1 LTIIDTSVMIA
12 LLKGTPDAKEKIRE
26 SLNQNDLPA
35 VTIITVYELLKGA
48 YLSSK
53 RQDNLTNVKEALS
66 NMQIL
71 ELSTEA
77 CEEASNIYY
86 ELYRSGQLISDFDIL
101 LQAFAKTQGQT
112 LLTRDQHFTSI
123 KGLNLI
129 LW

>member
-1 LTIIDTSVMIA
+1 MTIIDTSVMIA
-12 LLKGTPDAKEKIRE
+12 LLKGTPDAKEKIAE
-26 SLNQNDLPA
+26 LLNQNDLPA

-53 RQDNLTNVKEALS
+53 KQENLTDVKEALS

-77 CEEASNIYY
+77 CEEASNIYC
-86 ELYRSGQLISDFDIL
+86 ELYRSGKLISEFDIL
-101 LQAFAKTQGQT
+101 IAAVAKTQGQT
-112 LLTRDQHFTSI
+112 LLTRDQHFISI

>member
-1 LTIIDTSVMIA
+1 MTIIDTSVMIA

-86 ELYRSGQLISDFDIL
+86 ELYRSGQLISEFDIL
-101 LQAFAKTQGQT
+101 VAAVAKTQGQT

>member
-1 LTIIDTSVMIA
+1 MTIIDTSVMIA

-86 ELYRSGQLISDFDIL
+86 ELYRSGKLISEFDIL
-101 LQAFAKTQGQT
+101 IAAVAKTQGQT